1 MPNML
6 AHKPHNTA
14 LLLLFLLTVSGI
26 RKKVDIPAAS
36 QCIAA
41 VIFIHKTAAYIAWF
55 TCNVSYRPWHYHGW

>member
-1 MPNML
+1 ML

-41 VIFIHKTAAYIAWF
+41 VIFIHKTAAYIA
-55 TCNVSYRPWHYHGW
+55 